1 MIINGMHFQPN
12 DLEDVANVTMPFGKF
27 KGTRIHRLPEA
38 YLIWFSERGF
48 PTGKLGELM
57 NLALTLQTQGLEH
70 LILPLE
76 RPSRRKD
83 RS

>member
-12 DLEDVANVTMPFGKF
+12 DLEAVANVTMPFGKF

-48 PTGKLGELM
+48 PTGQLGTLM
-57 NLALTLQTQGLEH
+57 NLALTLKIDGIEH
-70 LILPLE
+70 LTQPLE
-76 RPSRRKD
+76 RPSRREAP
-83 RS
+83 S

>member
-1 MIINGMHFQPN
+1 MHFQPN

-57 NLALTLQTQGLEH
+57 NLAMTLQTQGLEH

>member
-1 MIINGMHFQPN
+1 MHFQPN

>member
-1 MIINGMHFQPN
+1 MHFQPN

-38 YLIWFSERGF
+38 YLIWFSEQGF

>member
-1 MIINGMHFQPN
+1 MHFQPN

-27 KGTRIHRLPEA
+27 KGPRIHRLPED

>member
-1 MIINGMHFQPN
+1 MHFQPN

-27 KGTRIHRLPEA
+27 KGTRFHRLPEA

>member
-1 MIINGMHFQPN
+1 MHFQPN

-38 YLIWFSERGF
+38 YLIWFSEQGF

-70 LILPLE
+70 LILPFE

>member
-1 MIINGMHFQPN
+1 MHFQPN

-27 KGTRIHRLPEA
+27 KGTRVHRLPEA

>member
-1 MIINGMHFQPN
+1 MHFEPN
-12 DLEDVANVTMPFGKF
+12 DLEAVANVTMPFGKF

-48 PTGKLGELM
+48 PTGQLGTLM
-57 NLALTLQTQGLEH
+57 HLALTLKIDGLEH
-70 LILPLE
+70 LTRPLE
-76 RPSRRKD
+76 RPLRRKD

>member
-12 DLEDVANVTMPFGKF
+12 DLEAVANVTMPFGKF